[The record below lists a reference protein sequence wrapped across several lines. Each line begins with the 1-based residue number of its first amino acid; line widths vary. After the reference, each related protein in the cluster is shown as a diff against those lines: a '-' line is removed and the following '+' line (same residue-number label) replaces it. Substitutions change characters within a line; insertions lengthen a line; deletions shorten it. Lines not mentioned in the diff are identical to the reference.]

1 MRRKS
6 EKEEKQTPPPNTT
19 APVKRGPGRPPGSN
33 NKNNQNQDKLKQTGV
48 TAGEPPVKKLK
59 DDPKESVPPLVQ
71 GAPLTPQNK
80 PKDPAPSLLGSP
92 KNNPLKWNVQQ
103 VCDFIKNLPGCSD
116 YVEDFAVQEIDG
128 QALMLLQAD
137 HLMTAMSIKLG
148 PALKICEQV
157 KVLKDEMAK
166 NWRQQNF
173 NTSLDPGPSTSDTG
187 QQSSHPRLASN
198 KKIVLKMGENIL
210 AEKEFQSDSD
220 DDDNALV
227 MDFSDSWKNSL
238 NKTFLM

>member
-48 TAGEPPVKKLK
+48 TGEPPVKKLK

-173 NTSLDPGPSTSDTG
+173 ITSLDPGPSSSSDTG
-187 QQSSHPRLASN
+187 QQSSQARLASN

-227 MDFSDSWKNSL
+227 MDFSDSWRYSL